1 MIPCPRRSDK
11 VRLPNRLFAG
21 KMPHVLA
28 QQCGSTRWSRNRWL
42 AVRPPRHQDSIVPEL
57 REQSVSE
64 PASPLILVTNDDGIG
79 SPGLHAAIAAVQPLG
94 EMIIAAPRWQQSSAG
109 RSLPA
114 HFTGRIFEEE
124 VRIGDLSFPAYA
136 VEGSPAQVVQH
147 AILELAPRLPDLVVS
162 GINYGENLG
171 NGITVSG
178 TVGAVLEGAAFG
190 VKGLAASLGVDKR
203 HHLSHSTEVG
213 FEVAAH
219 FTAFFARLLLAQ
231 GLPLDVD
238 LIKVDVPA
246 DATVETEWR
255 VTRVSRRRYFVPFPS
270 RRADLSL
277 PGPLDYAS
285 DLDLDQLEPD
295 SDIYA
300 FIVDQVV
307 SVSPISLDLT
317 ARVALKT
324 LENELRSAG

>member
-1 MIPCPRRSDK
+1 MIPRPWRGDK
-11 VRLPNRLFAG
+11 ARLPNRRFTD

-28 QQCGSTRWSRNRWL
+28 YECRNTHITDRCL
-42 AVRPPRHQDSIVPEL
+42 AVYPSRHQDSIVPNLTEL
-57 REQSVSE
+57 SVSE
-64 PASPLILVTNDDGIG
+64 PAPPLILVTNDDGIG
-79 SPGLHAAIAAVQPLG
+79 SPGLCAAITAVQPLG
-94 EMIIAAPRWQQSSAG
+94 EVIIAAPRWQQSSAG

-114 HFTGRIFEEE
+114 RFTGRIFQNEIQ
-124 VRIGDLSFPAYA
+124 IGGQSFPAYA

-219 FTAFFARLLLAQ
+219 FSAFFARLLLARDF
-231 GLPLDVD
+231 PPDVD
-238 LIKVDVPA
+238 LIKVDIPA
-246 DATVETEWR
+246 GATVETEWR
-255 VTRVSRRRYFVPFPS
+255 VTRVSRRRYFVPLSS

-277 PGPLDYAS
+277 PGPLDYAP

-300 FIVDQVV
+300 FAVDQLV

-317 ARVALKT
+317 ARVSLQA
-324 LENELRSAG
+324 LENELRDAG